1 MIAKLQGILDTLQDN
16 GAIINVG
23 GVGYFIFGSSRTLSE
38 LGNVGD
44 TITVHVETHVR
55 EDHIHLFGFLTQHE
69 RAWFQLLQ
77 TVQGVGAKA
86 ALSILSALS
95 PNEISESLVAKDKNS
110 FCRAEGV
117 GPKLADRILNELK
130 NKSPNV
136 IGIRHQSSSPKI
148 AHVDQIF
155 EDAVSAMVNLGYSRL
170 EAHKAATAVR
180 AKSIDD
186 ETIDQ
191 LISLSL
197 KELGS

>member
-117 GPKLADRILNELK
+117 GRN
-130 NKSPNV
+130 
-136 IGIRHQSSSPKI
+136 
-148 AHVDQIF
+148 
-155 EDAVSAMVNLGYSRL
+155 
-170 EAHKAATAVR
+170 
-180 AKSIDD
+180 
-186 ETIDQ
+186 
-191 LISLSL
+191 
-197 KELGS
+197 

>member
-1 MIAKLQGILDTLQDN
+1 MCIRDS
-16 GAIINVG
+16 
-23 GVGYFIFGSSRTLSE
+23 FIFGSSRTLSGLGD
-38 LGNVGD
+38 LGNTV
-44 TITVHVETHVR
+44 TVHIETHVR
-55 EDHIHLFGFLTQHE
+55 EDHIHLFGFQTEHE

-77 TVQGVGAKA
+77 TVQGVGSKA
-86 ALSILSALS
+86 ALAILSALS
-95 PNEISESLVAKDKNS
+95 TDEILASLAAKDKNG

-130 NKSPNV
+130 NKSPNI
-136 IGIRHQSSSPKI
+136 IGTRHQSSNPKL
-148 AHVDQIF
+148 ADVDQIF

-170 EAHKAATAVR
+170 EAHKAAAAVR
-180 AKSIDD
+180 AKSIDN

>member
-1 MIAKLQGILDTLQDN
+1 MIAKLHGILDTLQDN

-23 GVGYFIFGSSRTLSE
+23 GVGYFIFGSSRTLSG
-38 LGNVGD
+38 LGDIGNTV
-44 TITVHVETHVR
+44 TVHVETHVR
-55 EDHIHLFGFLTQHE
+55 EDHIHLFGFQTQHE

-86 ALSILSALS
+86 ALAILSALS
-95 PNEISESLVAKDKNS
+95 TDEISASRSAKDKNS

-136 IGIRHQSSSPKI
+136 IGIRHQSSNPNL
-148 AHVDQIF
+148 ADVDQIC

-170 EAHKAATAVR
+170 EAHEAAKAVR

-197 KELGS
+197 RELGS

>member
-1 MIAKLQGILDTLQDN
+1 MIAKLHGILDTLQDN

-23 GVGYFIFGSSRTLSE
+23 GVGYFIFGSSRTLSG
-38 LGNVGD
+38 LGDVGN
-44 TITVHVETHVR
+44 TVTVHVETHVR
-55 EDHIHLFGFLTQHE
+55 EDHIHLFGFQTQHE

-86 ALSILSALS
+86 ALAILSALS
-95 PNEISESLVAKDKNS
+95 TDEISGSLAAKDKNS

-130 NKSPNV
+130 NKSPNLA
-136 IGIRHQSSSPKI
+136 GIRHQSSNPKI
-148 AHVDQIF
+148 ADVDQIF

-197 KELGS
+197 RELAS

>member
-23 GVGYFIFGSSRTLSE
+23 GVGYFIFGSSRTLSD

-44 TITVHVETHVR
+44 TVTVHVETHVR

-95 PNEISESLVAKDKNS
+95 TNEISESLVAKDKNS

-117 GPKLADRILNELK
+117 GPKLADRILNELR
-130 NKSPNV
+130 NKIIQPMPNAL
-136 IGIRHQSSSPKI
+136 PN
-148 AHVDQIF
+148 F
-155 EDAVSAMVNLGYSRL
+155 
-170 EAHKAATAVR
+170 
-180 AKSIDD
+180 SI
-186 ETIDQ
+186 
-191 LISLSL
+191 IS
-197 KELGS
+197 